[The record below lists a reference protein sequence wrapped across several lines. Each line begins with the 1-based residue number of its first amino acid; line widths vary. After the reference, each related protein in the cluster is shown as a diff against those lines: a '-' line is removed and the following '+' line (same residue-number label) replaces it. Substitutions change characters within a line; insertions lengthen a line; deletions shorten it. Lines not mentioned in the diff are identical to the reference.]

1 MRESAGPET
10 ETDDPSPPRTALRSA
25 RRRARAAWRKVASW
39 VPREARSLVL
49 LNLVTFIFG
58 TIVQSLASPRLLGT
72 DGSFMFAPHLFDVM
86 VDKKMVHLFDG
97 MVDKKMVRR
106 VWDGGCFF
114 CAEFP

>member
-1 MRESAGPET
+1 
-10 ETDDPSPPRTALRSA
+10 
-25 RRRARAAWRKVASW
+25 
-39 VPREARSLVL
+39 
-49 LNLVTFIFG
+49 
-58 TIVQSLASPRLLGT
+58 
-72 DGSFMFAPHLFDVM
+72 MFAPHLFDVM